1 VNNARIPLE
10 CIADVTHV
18 ASGRTQRIAMG
29 ASCKT
34 EACFVP
40 EDIWRGAA
48 EGLSADFVPIGSL
61 DSDAWLVVK
70 SYDTVGKSVPI
81 SDGPEKG
88 QPQPDRQLEKASD
101 ALDTLR
107 IDVKAAAATVQEEA
121 EELIAA
127 GLENKVFVC
136 RTAYS
141 TEDGAYDIVLTY
153 PCKTI
158 NLNDRE
164 MVYQPDTGPVLF
176 FPTLSAA
183 TDPADVVA
191 TSELAY
197 VAWNGNFPGFAEFLV
212 RAPAEV
218 APGVMTQHY
227 SQSVRVEPAQNTLF
241 SLVD

>member
-1 VNNARIPLE
+1 MLCAAVNNARIPLE

-88 QPQPDRQLEKASD
+88 QPQPDRQTMGS
-101 ALDTLR
+101 
-107 IDVKAAAATVQEEA
+107 
-121 EELIAA
+121 
-127 GLENKVFVC
+127 
-136 RTAYS
+136 
-141 TEDGAYDIVLTY
+141 
-153 PCKTI
+153 
-158 NLNDRE
+158 
-164 MVYQPDTGPVLF
+164 
-176 FPTLSAA
+176 
-183 TDPADVVA
+183 
-191 TSELAY
+191 
-197 VAWNGNFPGFAEFLV
+197 
-212 RAPAEV
+212 PAEPV
-218 APGVMTQHY
+218 TSGSTCK
-227 SQSVRVEPAQNTLF
+227 VELRFMQQQPNPHF
-241 SLVD
+241 SDGSF